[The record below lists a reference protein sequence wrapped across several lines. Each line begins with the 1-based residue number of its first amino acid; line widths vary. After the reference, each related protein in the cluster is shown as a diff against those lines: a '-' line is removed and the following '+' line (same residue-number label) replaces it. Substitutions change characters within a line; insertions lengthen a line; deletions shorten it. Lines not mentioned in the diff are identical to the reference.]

1 MKILLEEKTETDNR
15 GGLQKKAARKL
26 LHEEYFVW
34 RIFDVEITKNS

>member
-15 GGLQKKAARKL
+15 GGLQKAARKL